1 MLKTIEDLGLT
12 PIEKELSRSF
22 GFVRNLAIAAAF
34 KLVLERLQEAETAIA
49 LWESDEELAADN
61 APIIP
66 IVKKEI
72 EDIEK
77 AIVEFAELNLAMGIS
92 A

>member
-1 MLKTIEDLGLT
+1 MLKTIENSSLT
-12 PIEKELSRSF
+12 PIEKELYKSF
-22 GFVRNLAIAAAF
+22 DFVRNLALNAALLA
-34 KLVLERLQEAETAIA
+34 VLDRLAEAETAMA
-49 LWESDEELAADN
+49 AWDADEALAADN

>member
-1 MLKTIEDLGLT
+1 MLKNIEDSSLT
-12 PIEKELSRSF
+12 PIEKELFKSF
-22 GFVRNLAIAAAF
+22 DFVRNLALHAAF
-34 KLVLERLQEAETAIA
+34 KITLERLAEAERAIE

-66 IVKKEI
+66 IVKMEI
-72 EDIEK
+72 EDIEN

>member
-1 MLKTIEDLGLT
+1 MLKTIEDSSLT
-12 PIEKELSRSF
+12 PIEKEMFKSYD
-22 GFVRNLAIAAAF
+22 FVRGLALSAA
-34 KLVLERLQEAETAIA
+34 LQIVLERLAEAEMAIE
-49 LWESDEELAADN
+49 LWEADEELAADN

-77 AIVEFAELNLAMGIS
+77 ALVEFAELNLEMGIS

>member
-22 GFVRNLAIAAAF
+22 DFVRNLAIAAAF

>member
-22 GFVRNLAIAAAF
+22 SFVRNLAISAAF